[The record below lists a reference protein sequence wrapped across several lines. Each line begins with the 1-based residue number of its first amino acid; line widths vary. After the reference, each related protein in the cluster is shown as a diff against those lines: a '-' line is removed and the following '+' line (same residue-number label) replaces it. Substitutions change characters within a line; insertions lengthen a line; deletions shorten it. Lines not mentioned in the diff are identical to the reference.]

1 MNVNLDRRGAQAAAA
16 TRAPTS
22 APRRND
28 ISAKQLRQV
37 WNEADTIPGRS
48 PEKWRRDRL
57 GNILRKGSF
66 GTLGRFGW
74 TVDYALQ
81 LAGTGQVNPPPLEAI
96 HAAARRCDEPPVKPR
111 PPAAR
116 PPAAARVRANPK
128 VFAWAFPA
136 PGTVLRS
143 DVYSS

>member
-1 MNVNLDRRGAQAAAA
+1 MNVNLDRRGAPATAAA
-16 TRAPTS
+16 RAPTS

-28 ISAKQLRQV
+28 LSAKQLRQV

-74 TVDYALQ
+74 TVDYAMQ
-81 LAGTGQVNPPPLEAI
+81 LAGAGQVNTPALEAI
-96 HAAARRCDEPPVKPR
+96 QAAAQRRDK
-111 PPAAR
+111 PPAKAR
-116 PPAAARVRANPK
+116 PPGDRPAAAARVRAKPK

-136 PGTVLRS
+136 PGTVPRS
-143 DVYSS
+143 DVYST